1 MALKMRGQSSE
12 AVETLEHALAVSRE
26 RRTGLQFEAWGLS
39 LLAEAQLANGEP
51 DRARATANEAVAAAH
66 QTPLFECVARLALA
80 RVLLRTDGA
89 GARDAVD
96 AALTRAEVLVDETG
110 ANAYAPLIHL
120 ERAELARLIGDGPA
134 RERQLREAQRLF
146 VEMGATARA
155 QQLARD
161 VA

>member
-1 MALKMRGQSSE
+1 MPRG
-12 AVETLEHALAVSRE
+12 HSR
-26 RRTGLQFEAWGLS
+26 
-39 LLAEAQLANGEP
+39 
-51 DRARATANEAVAAAH
+51 
-66 QTPLFECVARLALA
+66 
-80 RVLLRTDGA
+80 
-89 GARDAVD
+89 
-96 AALTRAEVLVDETG
+96 TRAEVLVDETG
-110 ANAYAPLIHL
+110 ANAYAPLIRL

>member
-1 MALKMRGQSSE
+1 M
-12 AVETLEHALAVSRE
+12 
-26 RRTGLQFEAWGLS
+26 
-39 LLAEAQLANGEP
+39 
-51 DRARATANEAVAAAH
+51 
-66 QTPLFECVARLALA
+66 ARLALA

-89 GARDAVD
+89 GARDAVH

-155 QQLARD
+155 
-161 VA
+161 